1 MNETHKKIHLSF
13 FLLLFMN
20 LFYALVIHSYI
31 FIAYFVVS
39 LIIAYFVIY
48 PNEFFLVID
57 DAKKYAQDYLRNRKT
72 NNAVKDNYTTKNQR
86 DIPERCKEKRD
97 SEKVDENS
105 TKRNNITFIN

>member
-1 MNETHKKIHLSF
+1 MEDEKKKIFLYMFVVGILDLVF
-13 FLLLFMN
+13 FTISGQFWYM
-20 LFYALVIHSYI
+20 I
-31 FIAYFVVS
+31 FIIISMSIGYFA
-39 LIIAYFVIY
+39 LY

-105 TKRNNITFIN
+105 PKRNNIPYVN